1 MPEGDTEKGRE
12 RLMAHLLEVKD
23 VTKIYEGGV
32 LANHNVN
39 FTVEEGEIHAL
50 VGENGAGKE
59 YADEDALRIG
69 KHYLRSHLYEWG
81 GTEAFLQ

>member
-1 MPEGDTEKGRE
+1 MG
-12 RLMAHLLEVKD
+12 HLLEVKD

-39 FTVEEGEIHAL
+39 FTVDGGEIHAL

-59 YADEDALRIG
+59 YADEDALRFG
-69 KHYLRSHLYEWG
+69 EYHLRGIS
-81 GTEAFLQ
+81 T